1 VEKRAQIAA
10 RKIHETY
17 SIKYP
22 INLIQLIKDLNYTN
36 FNIELFEKSD
46 LPKNI
51 CGMVTFI
58 NDGYEIIIVN
68 KHQLKG
74 RKRFTVAHEIGH
86 IVLGHCKKNIPLFDT
101 ETTININITMMWQ
114 ERQANI
120 FATELL
126 MPIREFKNIYFN
138 QHIISPENIADYFQ
152 VSKQAARIRIT
163 EINPIVNSHN

>member
-1 VEKRAQIAA
+1 MSKEAQIAA

-22 INLIQLIKDLNYTN
+22 INLIRLIKDLNYTN

-46 LPKNI
+46 LPEDI

-68 KHQLKG
+68 KHQLEG
-74 RKRFTVAHEIGH
+74 RKRFTIAHEIGH
-86 IVLGHCKKNIPLFDT
+86 IVLRHCKKNIPLFDT
-101 ETTININITMMWQ
+101 KTTINIDITMMQ
-114 ERQANI
+114 RERQANI

-126 MPIREFKNIYFN
+126 MPIREFKDIYFN
-138 QHIISPENIADYFQ
+138 HHITNVPDIADYFQ
-152 VSKQAARIRIT
+152 VSKQTAEIRIT
-163 EINPIVNSHN
+163 EVIGTL